1 MKTPRSVDIEI
12 TSRCN
17 LRCRYCYFFDN
28 PDSRYGDLPAAEWLK
43 FIEELGSCSV
53 MTVCLLGGEPFM
65 RNDLPQI
72 IEGIVRNRMRFSIL
86 TNGGLVDNDIAAFL
100 KKTGRCES
108 IQVSVDGS
116 DPVTH
121 DSCRGE
127 GSFEAAMRGIHFFMR
142 HGLPVTVRMTL
153 HRQNVKEIGNITRFL
168 LDEIGL
174 PAFSTNAVGYL
185 GACKSSAPELLL
197 STAERQEAMLTLKR
211 LSAAYPG
218 RITALA
224 GPLAD
229 ARFWLRMEEA
239 RLKSSPPFPN
249 GGRLTGCGCSFE
261 NIAVRSDGSYI
272 PCNLLPHLVLGRIH
286 RDPLDGLWVD
296 NKILNA
302 LRGRS
307 RIRLSDCEF
316 CRGCD
321 YVPYCTG
328 NCPAIAYGM
337 TGKIDQPGPDAC
349 LRRFLFEGGDLG
361 SLQGHDL
368 PGEAGS
374 YAEYQ
379 QNG

>member
-1 MKTPRSVDIEI
+1 MKTPRRVDIEI

-28 PDSRYGDLPAAEWLK
+28 PDSEYGDLPAAEWLK
-43 FIEELGSCSV
+43 FIEELGNCSV
-53 MTVCLLGGEPFM
+53 MTVCLLGGEPFI

-72 IEGIVRNRMRFSIL
+72 IEGIVKNRMRFSIL
-86 TNGGLVDNDIAAFL
+86 TNGGLIDDDTAAFL
-100 KKTGRCES
+100 KKTGRCDG

-116 DPVTH
+116 TAETH

-127 GSFEAAMRGIHFFMR
+127 GSFEAAMHGIHLLR
-142 HGLPVTVRMTL
+142 SHGLPVTVRVTL
-153 HRQNVKEIGNITRFL
+153 HRKNVKQIDNIARFL
-168 LDEIGL
+168 LEEVGL
-174 PAFSTNAVGYL
+174 PMFSTNAAGYL
-185 GACKSSAPELLL
+185 GACKSSASDILL
-197 STAERQEAMLTLKR
+197 STAERREAMLTLKR
-211 LSAAYPG
+211 LSDAYPS

-239 RLKSSPPFPN
+239 RSKSSPPFPN

-272 PCNLLPHLVLGRIH
+272 PCNLLPHLALGRIN
-286 RDPLDGLWVD
+286 RDPLGEVWIE
-296 NKILNA
+296 NEILNA

-316 CRGCD
+316 CSDCD
-321 YVPYCTG
+321 YIPYCTG

-349 LRRFLFEGGDLG
+349 LRHFLAEGGDLG
-361 SLQGHDL
+361 DLLKHDL
-368 PGEAGS
+368 SAEADNH
-374 YAEYQ
+374 AE
-379 QNG
+379 